1 MQSPP
6 KTKSSKAP
14 VLITIGLVSVVAVI
28 FAFAFIIASQA
39 NVPET
44 LDTELD
50 ETTYMEEAT
59 ALVEMGDPREGANL
73 IINQLPCGA
82 CHITGAG
89 NVAPPFDLIPQHA
102 PLREPLQL
110 EAYIYESIIHPHVF
124 LVPGYP
130 NAMPTDYG
138 TSLTE
143 EQLADIMAY
152 LTQVAR
158 SAASS

>member
-6 KTKSSKAP
+6 KKKSSKVP
-14 VLITIGLVSVVAVI
+14 MVMIGLVSMLAVV
-28 FAFAFIIASQA
+28 FAFAFIIASQS

-50 ETTYMEEAT
+50 ETTYMDEAT

-73 IINQLPCGA
+73 IINQLACGA
-82 CHITGAG
+82 CHLTGAG
-89 NVAPPFDLIPQHA
+89 NVAPPFDLIAQHA

-110 EAYIYESIIHPHVF
+110 ESYIYESIIHPHVF

-143 EQLADIMAY
+143 EQLANIMAY
-152 LTQVAR
+152 LTEVAR
-158 SAASS
+158 SAAGS